1 MDYSLVPPEE
11 IIETSVRVPLSKSLS
26 ARHLVINA
34 LAGVDTK
41 VQVAVCDDTRVLAHG
56 LKLTDGVADVLAAGS
71 ALRFLTAFYAV
82 TPGTDIS
89 ITGTNRLC
97 KRPVATLV
105 NALRELGA
113 DIQYEAAE
121 GYAPLHITGR
131 QLAGGEISVDASVSS
146 QVISALMLV
155 APTMRHGL
163 KIRLEGQIVSMP
175 YIKMTAEM
183 MRRRGAEVDIE
194 GNIVTVYAGQY
205 DDDQQPIEGDWSAAS
220 YWYALTAMSAGW
232 VTVKDLYPESL
243 QGDSAIAD
251 IAERLGVITEFTD
264 EGTELSVSP
273 EIFSRLDLDMSDTP
287 DLVQTL
293 AVVAPL
299 LGVPFRFTGVST
311 LHDKECDRVNALCN
325 EMRKL
330 GIVLDV
336 ENNDTIAWEGDRCP
350 IFERPV
356 IDTYHDHRMAMAFAA
371 AAIYA
376 PGIII
381 KDVEVV
387 NKSYPRFWDDLRD
400 AGFTIETQSP
410 EGADA

>member
-1 MDYSLVPPEE
+1 
-11 IIETSVRVPLSKSLS
+11 
-26 ARHLVINA
+26 
-34 LAGVDTK
+34 
-41 VQVAVCDDTRVLAHG
+41 
-56 LKLTDGVADVLAAGS
+56 
-71 ALRFLTAFYAV
+71 
-82 TPGTDIS
+82 
-89 ITGTNRLC
+89 
-97 KRPVATLV
+97 
-105 NALRELGA
+105 
-113 DIQYEAAE
+113 
-121 GYAPLHITGR
+121 
-131 QLAGGEISVDASVSS
+131 
-146 QVISALMLV
+146 
-155 APTMRHGL
+155 
-163 KIRLEGQIVSMP
+163 
-175 YIKMTAEM
+175 
-183 MRRRGAEVDIE
+183 
-194 GNIVTVYAGQY
+194 
-205 DDDQQPIEGDWSAAS
+205 
-220 YWYALTAMSAGW
+220 
-232 VTVKDLYPESL
+232 
-243 QGDSAIAD
+243 
-251 IAERLGVITEFTD
+251 
-264 EGTELSVSP
+264 
-273 EIFSRLDLDMSDTP
+273 MSDTP